1 MRIIDQLAGDP
12 PRLEQKFWRRA
23 RITIGVVL
31 LLICAFFVLLLV
43 YLTPRIMFRDPELY
57 MSADRLIVRTRNLCI
72 LLGVAYLATN
82 LLSAPKYPILFLRR
96 FGLDVNS
103 VVSRVIKA
111 GLGRRF
117 RFVALD
123 DSRFPPINVP
133 AAERW
138 LSRLG
143 PPVIAVAV
151 LGASAALLSRFSTMP
166 DIGGNLTIETSNMM
180 GYWASVIC
188 GLLVLALTH
197 LYRVRH
203 HSRRNVRNQ
212 RSLQV
217 LLYEIRKLSK
227 WPFRLSLMAPQTI
240 IARVD
245 DSLWQQTVSAALDQT
260 PAVLIDVSD
269 PTASLQWEIEQLR
282 KSSHKC
288 VFIAERDHL
297 CLWTERSSRD
307 SEAQSSIMNLVGNDE
322 VLTYSAQSKLG
333 GPAFR
338 QSLKLALSRAICGAP
353 KPRFPQPLP
362 VIWRLWRISKS
373 ALFYACLS

>member
-203 HSRRNVRNQ
+203 HSRRNV
-212 RSLQV
+212 
-217 LLYEIRKLSK
+217 
-227 WPFRLSLMAPQTI
+227 
-240 IARVD
+240 
-245 DSLWQQTVSAALDQT
+245 
-260 PAVLIDVSD
+260 
-269 PTASLQWEIEQLR
+269 
-282 KSSHKC
+282 
-288 VFIAERDHL
+288 
-297 CLWTERSSRD
+297 
-307 SEAQSSIMNLVGNDE
+307 
-322 VLTYSAQSKLG
+322 
-333 GPAFR
+333 
-338 QSLKLALSRAICGAP
+338 
-353 KPRFPQPLP
+353 
-362 VIWRLWRISKS
+362 
-373 ALFYACLS
+373 